1 MNVAKK
7 QLNLGTTK
15 KKGKI
20 MNAKEQFGLTDTP
33 EIHGVVEHETQA
45 VGADEYSRQ
54 IDAKMKEDK
63 KERAKPKAVANKVP
77 AFKIAVSGS
86 VRKGETMES
95 YNVSVVIPQCDD
107 EDMQYHIQRFVIAE
121 LVKQGKL
128 YDGIIN
134 RNIDEIE
141 ETELELTF
149 VGKDVF
155 SLSKD
160 EIQVACD
167 YYGLRGCSYNN
178 PSVRSMQREFYK
190 KYLLKV
196 DETLQ
201 DQFAQKEFISKVDSI
216 VDYKK
221 LPKIELAI

>member
-1 MNVAKK
+1 
-7 QLNLGTTK
+7 
-15 KKGKI
+15 

-33 EIHGVVEHETQA
+33 EIHGVIEHETEA
-45 VGADEYSRQ
+45 VGADDFSRQ
-54 IDAKMKEDK
+54 IDEQK
-63 KERAKPKAVANKVP
+63 KAQKQERAKPKAIKNKIP

-95 YNVSVVIPQCDD
+95 YAVFVVIPECSD

-121 LVKQGKL
+121 LIKQGKL
-128 YDGIIN
+128 YDGVIN

-149 VGKDVF
+149 VDKDIF

-160 EIQVACD
+160 EIQIACD
-167 YYGLRGCSYNN
+167 YYGIRGCGYNN
-178 PSVRSMQREFYK
+178 PSVRNMQREFYK
-190 KYLLKV
+190 KYLLKT

-201 DQFAQKEFISKVDSI
+201 DQFAQKEFITKVDSI
-216 VDYKK
+216 IDYKK
-221 LPKIELAI
+221 LPKVTLAI